1 MFDTNIFITA
11 WWHTYPSDIFP
22 TLWTQLSQNSKQ
34 ITILQPIFTELKKK
48 ADAVCNWIEAQPFQ
62 VEPITIEMNQKALDM
77 EARYQTG
84 KSPRGADS
92 VDIQLIAWAKIT
104 GNTVVTFESQLNI
117 PDKVYNY
124 KIPTICKRE
133 QVNCILFVDLLRD
146 LRISI

>member
-1 MFDTNIFITA
+1 
-11 WWHTYPSDIFP
+11 
-22 TLWTQLSQNSKQ
+22 
-34 ITILQPIFTELKKK
+34 
-48 ADAVCNWIEAQPFQ
+48 
-62 VEPITIEMNQKALDM
+62 MNQKALDM